1 MFELLYVLLAQQYC
15 NGADGTDGYD
25 GSGTSTQLFQSVAE
39 WFYQYVINRHGV
51 SLHFC
56 TQHETLD
63 VNIESYHDFQ

>member
-1 MFELLYVLLAQQYC
+1 MLLAQQYC
-15 NGADGTDGYD
+15 NGADGYDGTDGYD

-51 SLHFC
+51 SLHLC
-56 TQHETLD
+56 TLHEALD